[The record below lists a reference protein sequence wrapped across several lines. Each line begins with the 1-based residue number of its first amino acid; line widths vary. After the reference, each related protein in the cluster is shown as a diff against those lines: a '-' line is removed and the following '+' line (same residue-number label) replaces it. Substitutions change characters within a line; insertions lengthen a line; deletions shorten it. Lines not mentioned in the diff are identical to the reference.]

1 VNKTLDTFYQNN
13 RELLYLTMI
22 TTFKHQTTIPLRYQ
36 GDCSIL
42 ALSSD
47 TSFYVEE
54 FYDDGFIAQHHIQ
67 NGAIIASR
75 DENAGERDIVPFTL
89 PENGILPD
97 RPSKH
102 PVNSSGLRFRGLR
115 EAEHLQDWIIP
126 LSLAEKMPLLSAL
139 NWAISPM
146 LILGIAESKVLS
158 QAPIHEEWLVCRRI
172 QIAFALPELRYDEF
186 GLAYDYDSRP
196 LHLLH
201 PYTEDVTESLHASLR
216 FAGEKLQ
223 RPMDILYHDSRL
235 ILADAAADGNNSRLI
250 LWEKME

>member
-13 RELLYLTMI
+13 SELLYLTMI
-22 TTFKHQTTIPLRYQ
+22 TTFKHQTTIPLFHQ

-67 NGAIIASR
+67 NGSIIASR
-75 DENAGERDIVPFTL
+75 DEDAGQRDIVPFML
-89 PENGILPD
+89 PANGISPD

-102 PVNSSGLRFRGLR
+102 PLNSSGLRFRGLR
-115 EAEHLQDWIIP
+115 EEEHLQDWIIP
-126 LSLAEKMPLLSAL
+126 LSLAEKMPLLTAL
-139 NWAISPM
+139 NWVVSPM

-158 QAPIHEEWLVCRRI
+158 QTRLDGEWLVCRRI
-172 QIAFALPELRYDEF
+172 QLAFALPEARYDEL
-186 GLAYDYDSRP
+186 GLAYDYDSRAI
-196 LHLLH
+196 HLLH
-201 PYTEDVTESLHASLR
+201 TYTEDVTKSLHESLS

-223 RPMDILYHDSRL
+223 CPMDILYHDSRL
-235 ILADAAADGNNSRLI
+235 ILADAAADGSNNRLI
-250 LWEKME
+250 LWEKIE